1 MTLAQLAFAFLAV
14 LVLGSF
20 ALAFDWPALLVAA
33 DSAAVDIAR
42 FFLPVWEY
50 LERGFLR

>member
-1 MTLAQLAFAFLAV
+1 MTLAQLAFAFLVV
-14 LVLGSF
+14 LILGSF
-20 ALAFDWPALLVAA
+20 AIALDWAAFLVAA